1 MSAEDFFSRWSRRKR
16 EATQDAAQDAAPAP
30 QTAAV
35 PPAAAPQQDLPAP
48 TMEDVARLDGTSD
61 FARFMRRDVDESV
74 KRSAMKKLFS
84 DPHFNVMDG
93 LDIYIDDYNK
103 FEPLPAAMVAL
114 LEHAK
119 PILNPPVDLAKPA
132 MAMLEKEEE
141 KGAAPQPAAA
151 PDDATGQAEAI
162 EESADEESEQVG
174 QRQATPLAEGE
185 PQPSENSEAAQDPA
199 AQAATQSPATPATP
213 EDGNPIQSL

>member
-1 MSAEDFFSRWSRRKR
+1 MSAENFFSRWSRRKR
-16 EATQDAAQDAAPAP
+16 DAAQDVVPEAVDPVAAAPAP
-30 QTAAV
+30 
-35 PPAAAPQQDLPAP
+35 AAPQPEAPPP
-48 TMEDVARLDGTSD
+48 TMDDVAKLDRD
-61 FARFMRRDVDESV
+61 ADYARFMRRDVDEAV

-119 PILNPPVDLAKPA
+119 PILNPPADIAQSA
-132 MAMLEKEEE
+132 MAMLDARDE
-141 KGAAPQPAAA
+141 GGDASQPAVA
-151 PDDATGQAEAI
+151 PDEAS
-162 EESADEESEQVG
+162 ELSSDQESEETEQPE
-174 QRQATPLAEGE
+174 ALLLAESE
-185 PQPSENSEAAQDPA
+185 PEANESDEPAPDQA
-199 AQAATQSPATPATP
+199 AQAATQSPATP